1 MSQTVQA
8 VFPCREGQGAGL
20 VAAFKSALVET
31 RAFEGCESVE
41 VYTDADAPDR
51 VVLWEKFAE
60 RANHEAYMAWR
71 TETGLLEMLA
81 PILTGELQITYF
93 TDHPDI

>member
-20 VAAFKSALVET
+20 VAALKSALVET

-41 VYTDADAPDR
+41 VYPDADAPDR